1 MDEEGV
7 EFKVRYFNPPSL
19 RELNELEVISKKMK
33 KRILEIAG
41 DKGGHFGGAF
51 SCIDVILFLYKFV
64 MDIDKRDP
72 NSVLRDRF
80 ILSKGHS
87 VLALYA
93 VLEEMGLLR
102 DKELD
107 DYLRF
112 QSRLAGHAEHF
123 HIPWIEMSTGSL
135 GHGANSGCGLAL
147 AAKIKGLLWKV
158 FILVGDGELNEG
170 SNWEALLFAAQ
181 HGLSNFVLLIDNNGM
196 ESLDK
201 TSEILGIEPLEAKLR
216 AFGMAVYSCNGH
228 DFNEISKVFNDIS
241 GRLDDMPIAI
251 VFNTKKGNGVSFM
264 CDNPVWHFRELKED
278 EKNLAIRELDSQ

>member
-1 MDEEGV
+1 MDEESV
-7 EFKVRYFNPPSL
+7 EPSMSHFECPSPL
-19 RELNELEVISKKMK
+19 ELDELEVTLKKMK

-41 DKGGHFGGAF
+41 HKGGHFGGAF
-51 SCIDVILFLYKFV
+51 SCIDIILFLYKFV
-64 MDIDKRDP
+64 MNIDNSDP
-72 NSVLRDRF
+72 NSSLRDRF

-93 VLEEMGLLR
+93 VLEELGLL
-102 DKELD
+102 KENELD
-107 DYLRF
+107 QYLHF

-135 GHGANSGCGLAL
+135 GHGANSGCGIAL
-147 AAKIKGLLWKV
+147 AAKLKGLPWKV

-181 HGLSNFVLLIDNNGM
+181 HNLSNLILLIDNNGM

-201 TSEILGIEPLEAKLR
+201 TSEILGIEPLDVKLR
-216 AFGMAVYSCNGH
+216 AFGMSVYSCNGH
-228 DFNEISKVFNDIS
+228 NFNEISKAFDEIS
-241 GRLDDMPIAI
+241 KQLDNKPKAI

-264 CDNPVWHFRELKED
+264 CNNPVWHFRELKED
-278 EKNLAIRELDSQ
+278 EKRLAIRELNA